1 MKQQKRVFGWIE
13 AIFDILYLLT
23 AAAIGLWL
31 MFGPE
36 AGGAVSAAPS
46 PPAVRLL
53 AGSAALVLAIG
64 DAFHL
69 LPRIAAILTRREQT
83 LAKAMGFGKLVT
95 SITMTFFYLLLWQL
109 GLRLF
114 SPDLQPGWSL
124 LIYGLGALRILLCL
138 FPQNRWLD
146 RHPPLRWGIYRNIPF
161 LLIGLGVAALFAA
174 HRGLVPAADGM
185 GPAILLSFIF
195 YLPVVLWADKK
206 PKLGM
211 LMLPKTCA
219 YLWILFMF
227 LSF

>member
-1 MKQQKRVFGWIE
+1 MKTQKRVFGWAE

-23 AAAIGLWL
+23 AAFIGLWL
-31 MFGPE
+31 LQAKGSAIQTS
-36 AGGAVSAAPS
+36 AGAA
-46 PPAVRLL
+46 ALLL
-53 AGSAALVLAIG
+53 ATG

-69 LPRIAAILTRREQT
+69 LPRISAILTRREQA

-109 GLRLF
+109 GLELF
-114 SPDLQPGWSL
+114 SPNLQPGWSL
-124 LIYGLGALRILLCL
+124 LVYGLGALRILLCL

-161 LLIGLGVAALFAA
+161 LLIGLGVAALFTA
-174 HRGLVPAADGM
+174 HRGSVPAADGM
-185 GPAILLSFIF
+185 GPAILLSFAF

-219 YLWILFMF
+219 YLWMLFMF
-227 LSF
+227 LSL